1 MKYLFLFIL
10 VIALVTC
17 ANHIPAST
25 QVSIPLPTPIPTL
38 KPTSIP
44 TKILTLTQS
53 IKTATTYT
61 LKIGVCIDFREIEGD
76 PKDISCTPI
85 QRKQIVFVEGNNAVT
100 LSSDSFIGTSPLA
113 LYCALYDLKG
123 KLVDS
128 QITKKGSG
136 VVTCSIEGVK

>member
-1 MKYLFLFIL
+1 LKYLFLFIL
-10 VIALVTC
+10 VIALVAC
-17 ANHIPAST
+17 ANHIPVST
-25 QVSIPLPTPIPTL
+25 QVSIPLPTPIPTM

-44 TKILTLTQS
+44 TRISTLTQS
-53 IKTATTYT
+53 KNTVTTYT
-61 LKIGVCIDFREIEGD
+61 LEIGVCIDFREIEGD
-76 PKDISCTPI
+76 PKDIGCTPI

-100 LSSDSFIGTSPLA
+100 LSSDSFIGSSPLA